1 MLVDFAVS
9 QVIGGAL
16 PSPTPVPFCPR
27 KEGQFC
33 EDATDEKPRQ
43 SATAIKDFMTL
54 LALLFLLF
62 LDVLFSEI
70 ELPTLTAH
78 PDLVSLLYCLV

>member
-27 KEGQFC
+27 KDGQFC
-33 EDATDEKPRQ
+33 EYATDEKPRQ
-43 SATAIKDFMTL
+43 RATAIKDYMTL
-54 LALLFLLF
+54 LLFLLF

-70 ELPTLTAH
+70 ELPALTAH